1 MRSILISTYQYLS
14 FSDVAKFSESSF
26 HCIYFH
32 ICVCLILYTFIYKY
46 GYMCRASIC
55 EAKLKEVG
63 GVMSPMKITPHTR
76 TPWRKVQGRRRVHH
90 LTSVLSA
97 ECPLPSKAV
106 HLCDTG
112 KTVRWTAMGQ
122 DEEYAVVF
130 PFLPSTE
137 VLLTV
142 QTVSEVRL
150 LLQTLPQPPFSSSE
164 FRFN

>member
-26 HCIYFH
+26 HCIHFH
-32 ICVCLILYTFIYKY
+32 ICVCLILYTFIFKY
-46 GYMCRASIC
+46 GYMCQASIC

-90 LTSVLSA
+90 LTSVLLA

-122 DEEYAVVF
+122 DEEGVCCCLS
-130 PFLPSTE
+130 FLTRNRSPTHHANC
-137 VLLTV
+137 
-142 QTVSEVRL
+142 
-150 LLQTLPQPPFSSSE
+150 F
-164 FRFN
+164 